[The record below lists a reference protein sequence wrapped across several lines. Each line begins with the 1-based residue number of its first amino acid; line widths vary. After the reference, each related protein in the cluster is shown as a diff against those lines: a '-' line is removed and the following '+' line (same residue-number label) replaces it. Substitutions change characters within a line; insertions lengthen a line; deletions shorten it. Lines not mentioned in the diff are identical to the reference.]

1 MGMGKELITI
11 DDLISRKAI
20 MNEAKRISGPMTGD
34 GWDNWGVYALIERQ
48 PSIDAIPVVHG
59 KWVKETDRFY
69 HWHCSECQ
77 QVWGFIAKFMKYCP
91 NCGAKMEMEDIDNG

>member
-1 MGMGKELITI
+1 MGMGKELITM

-48 PSIDAIPVVHG
+48 PSITAVPLEPLCNWLSGYAICP
-59 KWVKETDRFY
+59 DY
-69 HWHCSECQ
+69 HYKPYDDYLRNNKNAWKTYFLE
-77 QVWGFIAKFMKYCP
+77 KMK
-91 NCGAKMEMEDIDNG
+91 GWDNQ